1 MATTRS
7 IPAPHPHPDTQA
19 FWDAAANGKFVIRRC
34 DACGKAHW
42 YPRPICPFCASPAT
56 QWVEASGRGTVY
68 SYSVNRHADPLYI
81 IAYVTLAEGPTMLT
95 NLVDCSPEEPLI
107 GRAVKLVFT
116 PTDGGPPVPTFTLA

>member
-1 MATTRS
+1 MATIRS

-34 DACGKAHW
+34 DACGKVHW

-56 QWVEASGRGTVY
+56 RWVEASGRGTVY

-95 NLVDCSPEEPLI
+95 I
-107 GRAVKLVFT
+107 R
-116 PTDGGPPVPTFTLA
+116 